1 MNSGRLLVNS
11 NEFYCGS
18 SSNLPCQL
26 ALKSDIP
33 ENISYVHP
41 AEKQCNYVYTH
52 PSTKQC
58 NYTYTH
64 PTTKQCTWEPDI
76 PERLG
81 AVVIVE
87 RVNQAASLT
96 TNGSSTGTIEIAPA
110 STISGLM
117 NDNVGMISTYFR
129 CEVNSVNDSDL
140 EFYLS
145 LGSDNTGKDGS
156 GLGHGNI
163 LSQSRIGYVME
174 YLNTGFLYKYYRED
188 YSSSSDS
195 GSYYNRNGTLL
206 ASVSNPLRI
215 AFVRSDNYSY
225 NSSYTVNFT
234 YTARLIA
241 YY

>member
-1 MNSGRLLVNS
+1 
-11 NEFYCGS
+11 
-18 SSNLPCQL
+18 
-26 ALKSDIP
+26 
-33 ENISYVHP
+33 
-41 AEKQCNYVYTH
+41 
-52 PSTKQC
+52 
-58 NYTYTH
+58 
-64 PTTKQCTWEPDI
+64 
-76 PERLG
+76 
-81 AVVIVE
+81 
-87 RVNQAASLT
+87 
-96 TNGSSTGTIEIAPA
+96 
-110 STISGLM
+110 M

-188 YSSSSDS
+188 YSSSSDI